1 MQYSPKLK
9 KAAEEIKAILKKH
22 DIGAYVLLHTP
33 GFSEYINEISP
44 SYSCARFDNSLEGA
58 GLTGVRFKAK
68 ASELPGGAAEREQKI
83 ADTDNFLLH
92 MVTGTASAFKM
103 FDTVYQSFE
112 KATGGHD
119 HTKGGHTSQTEID
132 N

>member
-1 MQYSPKLK
+1 MRYSPKLK

-22 DIGAYVLLHTP
+22 DIGGYVLLHTP
-33 GFSEYINEISP
+33 GFSEYVNEISP
-44 SYSCARFDNSLEGA
+44 SYSCAVWDHSLDGA
-58 GLTGVRFKAK
+58 GITGVRFKAK
-68 ASELPGGAAEREQKI
+68 AAELPGGEKERNQKI

-112 KATGGHD
+112 KTTGGHD
-119 HTKGGHTSQTEID
+119 HTKGDHTSQTEID